1 VNCDVVTAEGVDAGK
16 LCDIRRYQG
25 RRCRSANG
33 MLSLRQPVKSGT
45 RPLDDGRAAFRWWCD
60 VVSFVQNDITALA

>member
-1 VNCDVVTAEGVDAGK
+1 
-16 LCDIRRYQG
+16 
-25 RRCRSANG
+25 